1 MKYTKHGDIDDLRGW
16 KYLSDPKIE
25 LSVEKTAASSH
36 NIGDIAKDISDEQ
49 FGTLDF

>member
-1 MKYTKHGDIDDLRGW
+1 MTWEAGSTY
-16 KYLSDPKIE
+16 DPKIE

-36 NIGDIAKDISDEQ
+36 NIGDIAKDISEEQ